1 MDILLELDFNF
12 NDLCGKT
19 DEELVVLARD
29 DKSAM
34 AALLS
39 RYSKLI
45 LIKSKI
51 YANSV
56 TDSEDLHQEGFM
68 SLLRAINVYDPS
80 KGAKFSTFAEVCI
93 VNRMRTIAARSGKD
107 IPSESIDDE
116 NTADVLSVDE
126 TPESIYL
133 YKEFFTELL
142 RCIETELSDTESKVF
157 YLCIQGATYK
167 QASERL
173 GITEKSVDNAMQRA
187 RKKIRALYQRRSEN

>member
-1 MDILLELDFNF
+1 MLELDFNF
-12 NDLCGKT
+12 NDLCAKT
-19 DEELVVLARD
+19 DEELVVLARN

-68 SLLRAINVYDPS
+68 SLLKAINVYDPA

-93 VNRMRTIAARSGKD
+93 VNRMRTVAARSGKVSSN
-107 IPSESIDDE
+107 SESIDDE
-116 NTADVLSVDE
+116 MTADVLSVDE

-133 YKEFFTELL
+133 YKEFFAELL
-142 RCIETELSDTESKVF
+142 RCIDTELSDAEAKAF
-157 YLCIQGATYK
+157 HLCMQGASYR
-167 QASERL
+167 QAAEKL

-187 RKKIRALYQRRSEN
+187 RKKIRALYQKRAEN